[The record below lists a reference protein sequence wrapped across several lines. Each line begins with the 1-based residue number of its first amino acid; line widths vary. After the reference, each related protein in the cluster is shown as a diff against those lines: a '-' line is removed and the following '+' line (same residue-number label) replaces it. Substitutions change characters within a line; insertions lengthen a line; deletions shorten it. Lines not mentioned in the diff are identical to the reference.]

1 MLRSAQHER
10 QMTLE
15 KSWLSNSLAC
25 YKPHE
30 SAKLGPPSTK
40 LMSIASSPDPYL
52 RSNFHHLYADVFWY
66 GILAGSTLAFI
77 AVYAAHIGANSF
89 QIGLLTGGGAIVNLL
104 GSLPAGRWLE
114 NRLPSRAVF
123 QTATWRVCYAL
134 IVPLTWFLPATLQ
147 TPALIAL
154 IIAIAIP
161 STPLSIAF
169 NSTFAHIVPPE
180 WRAQVV
186 GRRNA
191 LLAIS
196 VGLSSLL
203 CGQVLDRI
211 RFPSN
216 YEIVFGIGSLGAMLS
231 AYHLRHL
238 RMAAEATPLSPKHAL
253 RESDSGWTRLR
264 DNLRHIGS
272 LRFHRFFSGSLLRL
286 DLLQSPFGFFL
297 AAFFL
302 FYTFQYVPIP
312 LFPLVW
318 VQRLHLSDG
327 EISLGYT
334 LTYATM
340 LISSLGLRWM
350 SNRYGHRRVLIVGAL
365 LFSLQ
370 PLLNG
375 LARDVTLFW
384 IASLI
389 TGLVL
394 APTNGGLVNR
404 LMERVPEND
413 RPAHMTLH
421 NVALNLGMLSG
432 SLLGPALGNWLGLQE
447 ALLLSAGLR
456 VLSGILLG
464 LWG

>member
-1 MLRSAQHER
+1 MPT
-10 QMTLE
+10 TL
-15 KSWLSNSLAC
+15 SPN
-25 YKPHE
+25 
-30 SAKLGPPSTK
+30 
-40 LMSIASSPDPYL
+40 PDPHL
-52 RSNFHHLYADVFWY
+52 RSNFHHLYADVFWF
-66 GILAGSTLAFI
+66 GVLAGSTLAFL
-77 AVYAAHIGANSF
+77 AVYATHLGANSF
-89 QIGLLTGGGAIVNLL
+89 QIGLLTGGGAVVNLL

-114 NRLPSRAVF
+114 RRLPSRVTF
-123 QTATWRVCYAL
+123 QTAIWRVGYVL
-134 IVPLTWFLPATLQ
+134 IVPLAWLLPAAFQ
-147 TPALIAL
+147 TSALVGL
-154 IIAIAIP
+154 TIAIAIP
-161 STPLSIAF
+161 STLLAIAF
-169 NSTFAHIVPPE
+169 NATFAHIVPPE

-196 VGLSSLL
+196 VGLTSLL

-211 RFPSN
+211 SFPYN
-216 YEIVFGIGSLGAMLS
+216 YLIVFGLGSVGALLS
-231 AYHLRHL
+231 TYHLRHL
-238 RMAAEATPLSPKHAL
+238 RMVEEVTLIAKPQAL
-253 RESDSGWTRLR
+253 PQAIRSGW
-264 DNLRHIGS
+264 
-272 LRFHRFFSGSLLRL
+272 LRFREAFSQPAGLRFFRFTRPSSGPPWLRL
-286 DLLQSPFGFFL
+286 DLLQSPFGLFL
-297 AAFFL
+297 AAYFF
-302 FYTFQYVPIP
+302 FYTVQYVPIP

-334 LTYATM
+334 LTYAMM

-350 SNRYGHRRVLIVGAL
+350 SARFGHRSVLVIGAL
-365 LFSLQ
+365 LLSLQ

-375 LARDVTLFW
+375 LARDATLFW

-394 APTNGGLVNR
+394 APANGGLVSR

-421 NVALNLGMLSG
+421 NLALNLGILSG

-456 VLSGILLG
+456 VMSGLLLN

>member
-1 MLRSAQHER
+1 
-10 QMTLE
+10 
-15 KSWLSNSLAC
+15 
-25 YKPHE
+25 
-30 SAKLGPPSTK
+30 
-40 LMSIASSPDPYL
+40 MSIAASPDPYL

-66 GILAGSTLAFI
+66 GILAGSTLAFLG
-77 AVYAAHIGANSF
+77 VYAAHIGANSF

-123 QTATWRVCYAL
+123 QTAIWRTCYAL
-134 IVPLTWFLPATLQ
+134 IVPLTWFLPAIVQ

-154 IIAIAIP
+154 IIGIAIP

-191 LLAIS
+191 LLAMS

-211 RFPSN
+211 SFPYN
-216 YEIVFGIGSLGAMLS
+216 YEMVFGIGSLGAVMS

-238 RMAAEATPLSPKHAL
+238 RMVERATLSPPEPITQAVNSGWRSL
-253 RESDSGWTRLR
+253 REKFLQVG
-264 DNLRHIGS
+264 NLR
-272 LRFHRFFSGSLLRL
+272 RFFGGSLLRL
-286 DLLQSPFGFFL
+286 DLLQSPFGLFL

-312 LFPLVW
+312 IFPLVW
-318 VQRLHLSDG
+318 VQDLHLSDG

-350 SNRYGHRRVLIVGAL
+350 SNRFGHRRVLIVGAL

-375 LARDVTLFW
+375 LARDATLFW
-384 IASLI
+384 VASLI

-404 LMERVPEND
+404 LMERVPEHD

-421 NVALNLGMLSG
+421 NLALNLGMLSG
-432 SLLGPALGNWLGLQE
+432 SLLGPALGTWLGLQQ

-456 VLSGILLG
+456 VLSGALLG

>member
-1 MLRSAQHER
+1 MPAS
-10 QMTLE
+10 
-15 KSWLSNSLAC
+15 LSPN
-25 YKPHE
+25 
-30 SAKLGPPSTK
+30 
-40 LMSIASSPDPYL
+40 PDPYL
-52 RSNFHHLYADVFWY
+52 RSNFHHLYADVFWW
-66 GILAGSTLAFI
+66 GVLAGSTLAFL
-77 AVYAAHIGANSF
+77 AVYAAHLGANSF

-180 WRAQVV
+180 WRALVV

-211 RFPSN
+211 SFPYN
-216 YEIVFGIGSLGAMLS
+216 YEIVFGIGSLGAVMS

-238 RMAAEATPLSPKHAL
+238 RMREEATPPPEHAAQV
-253 RESDSGWTRLR
+253 SDSGWRRLR
-264 DNLRHIGS
+264 EKLPQMGDLLFLRGFFGS
-272 LRFHRFFSGSLLRL
+272 SLLRL
-286 DLLQSPFGFFL
+286 DLLRSPFGLFL
-297 AAFFL
+297 ASYFL

-334 LTYATM
+334 LTYAMM
-340 LISSLGLRWM
+340 LISSLGLRRM
-350 SNRYGHRRVLIVGAL
+350 SVRLGHQRVLVIGAL
-365 LFSLQ
+365 LLSIQ

-375 LARDVTLFW
+375 LARDATLFW

-394 APTNGGLVNR
+394 APANGGLVSR

-421 NVALNLGMLSG
+421 NLALNLGMLSG
-432 SLLGPALGNWLGLQE
+432 SLLGPALGNWLGLQQ

-456 VLSGILLG
+456 VLSGVLLG
-464 LWG
+464 LWS